1 MNLLK
6 IWNIL
11 LLILMKGWGGGGVG
25 EYHFLQTSR
34 EVSVFLFKFGGGCHF
49 LQTSIKV
56 SVFLLSSLGVSIIPS
71 NLKRGECNLPSHF

>member
-11 LLILMKGWGGGGVG
+11 LLILMKGGGG

-34 EVSVFLFKFGGGCHF
+34 EVSVFLFRFDGECHF

-56 SVFLLSSLGVSIIPS
+56 SVFLLSSLGMSIIPS
-71 NLKRGECNLPSHF
+71 REESVICPLIFN

>member
-1 MNLLK
+1 M
-6 IWNIL
+6 
-11 LLILMKGWGGGGVG
+11 GGGG

-34 EVSVFLFKFGGGCHF
+34 EVSGFPFRFGGKCHF

-71 NLKRGECNLPSHF
+71 NLKGGECNLPSHF